1 MKALR
6 FFAAMI
12 LLAIVLLGVTA
23 KSDAANA
30 RPKPNIVLIISDDQG
45 WGDYGFMGHP
55 QIQTPRLDKLAS
67 QSLVFRRG
75 YVPSSLCCPSLASI
89 ITGLYGWQ
97 TKVACNDPPLPK
109 TATPKAAKGAKG
121 KAAGKKAD
129 PVFIKQAEEMSHF
142 LDAQPALPRELGKLG
157 YLSFQTGKWW
167 QGHFSTAG
175 FTHGMSARRRS
186 EGGRHGDDGLKIGR
200 ETMQPIY
207 DFIEQ
212 AGDKPWFVWY
222 APMLPHQPHNPPQRL
237 LDRYTPKTDS
247 PHVAKYWAMV
257 EWFDETC
264 GELMDYLDRKKLADN
279 TIVLYVTDNGW
290 IQNPTGPA
298 ARPDSK
304 LSQYDGGLR
313 TPIMVRWPGRV
324 KPRRVDTPVSSVDI
338 APTLLRAC
346 GLKPAVEMQGINLL
360 DEQAVKDRKAIFGAC
375 YTHNAVDIHAP
386 AKNVMYRWCIAG
398 GRWKLIIP
406 NPANVAAAKKP
417 GREVG
422 VELYDVAADPHEEK
436 DLAAAQPDRVAQLTK
451 LLDGW
456 WAAKP

>member
-1 MKALR
+1 M
-6 FFAAMI
+6 
-12 LLAIVLLGVTA
+12 LAV
-23 KSDAANA
+23 ANVRGA
-30 RPKPNIVLIISDDQG
+30 DKPNIVLIISDDQG

-55 QIQTPRLDKLAS
+55 QVQTPRLDKLAA

-109 TATPKAAKGAKG
+109 QTRAAKGKG
-121 KAAGKKAD
+121 KGKGAD
-129 PVFIKQAEEMSHF
+129 PTFIKQAEEMSHF
-142 LDAQPALPRELGKLG
+142 LDAQPALPREMGRLG

-167 QGHFSTAG
+167 QGPFSSAG
-175 FTHGMSARRRS
+175 FTHGMSAKKRS
-186 EGGRHGDDGLKIGR
+186 EGGRHGDDGLAIGR
-200 ETMQPIY
+200 QTMQPIY

-212 AGDKPWFVWY
+212 AGGKPWFVWY

-237 LDRYTPKTDS
+237 LDKYTSKTDS

-264 GELMDYLDRKKLADN
+264 GELMDYLDKKKLADN

-290 IQNPTGPA
+290 IQNAAGPA
-298 ARPDSK
+298 ARSDSK

-313 TPIMVRWPGRV
+313 TPIMIRWPGRV
-324 KPRRVDTPVSSVDI
+324 VPRMVDTPVSSIDI
-338 APTLLRAC
+338 APTLFRAC
-346 GLKPAVEMQGINLL
+346 GLKPTAAMQGVNLL
-360 DEQAVKDRKAIFGAC
+360 DEQAVKKRKAIFGAC
-375 YTHNAVDIHAP
+375 YTHNAVDIHVP
-386 AKNVMYRWCIAG
+386 AASVTYRWCIAD

-406 NPANVAAAKKP
+406 NPANVTTAKKP

-436 DLAAAQPDRVAQLTK
+436 DLAAAQPDRIAELTK
-451 LLDGW
+451 LIDGW
-456 WAAKP
+456 WPAKP